1 MRHII
6 TTLFL
11 FTFYL
16 LVGQESKNLNLA
28 LSHIQQKAK
37 DWQFQPT
44 DIEDIF
50 INSEATWN
58 GVTYMYLNQGYN
70 GLPIRNAMMTVIIK
84 DGKVVSD
91 FHNFV
96 NNVASRVQSKVSSIK
111 AETAILQSAS
121 HLGITI
127 KGKPV
132 LTSRSD
138 NGKLLFEF
146 PELTKSSIPAELKY
160 ELVGEELVLVWNL
173 NLDMKSNAD
182 YWDINMDAKSGNFVS
197 KHNYTIYCQHHH
209 DAYANH
215 DNCAIKTF
223 RKINET
229 AQPVSDLTN
238 AATAAKYL
246 VYQLPIES
254 PNHGSRKVVTDD
266 QYPAVSPFGWH
277 DTDGVEGAEYTIT
290 RGNNVYAYQ
299 DKNDDDISDGP
310 DTDGGADLNFD
321 FPIDFSKDPRESANA
336 AVTNLFYMVNMMHD
350 VTTLIGFNEE
360 FGNFQST
367 NFSGKSDGGD
377 YVLAQAFDGITKHEA
392 GTDKDANGNPTKINN
407 ANFSTPIDGFNGRMQ
422 MYFWDNSGG
431 AVSIDSPESIK
442 GFVDY
447 GTAGFGKPIP
457 LFTEAPVTGN
467 VVLINSPGSNPLLG
481 CNGISNSS
489 EVKGNIAMIERGTC
503 QFSKKVLNAQKA
515 GAIAAIIC
523 NISGV
528 DGGDGESADG
538 MAAGT
543 DAGSVIIPSIML
555 KKSDCAKIKVILASG
570 GTVTVTLQERSNKT
584 KYLDGAL
591 DNGIIAHEFG
601 HGISTR
607 LTGGRLNSSC
617 LSNDEQMGEGW
628 SDFFSLVMT
637 HEPGDK
643 GTDSRGIGTFA
654 NAETIAGK
662 GIRRFPYSTD
672 MNKNPQTFDDIKGTE
687 RPGSPCNGCH
697 ALGEIWTCM
706 LWDLYWNMID
716 KYGYDPNWNNKESGN
731 FKAVFLVME
740 GMKMQSCNPGFIAGR
755 NAIMRADTV
764 HFGGA
769 NGKILWETFARRGLG
784 YYANG
789 GSSTNRN
796 DGIEDFEVLPTLI
809 EKLKIVK
816 TATPSVN
823 PGKDISITIDAINH
837 IPSRQNNV
845 IITDE
850 LEPGMTYVS
859 GSSTLKEP
867 IIEGNLIKFEI
878 GNMEYKQKASF
889 SYKVNTSTSNRSI
902 LLQEES
908 FDGEIN
914 WEFSSDVGSE
924 TWFPNFD
931 IFKSPEF
938 CFSVFNVSSDSDASL
953 YSIPYTVSGNH
964 PVMRFWHRYNTEPVN
979 DGGFVEISVDEGIF
993 TPVAK
998 EKFIRNGYNGQLSYS
1013 TLATPNLYAFSG
1025 NSGGDWKNDIQDGEW
1040 IESYIDISEYK
1051 GKTVK
1056 FRFRFGSNATI
1067 NATDYS
1073 GWFVDDFGI
1082 LDVYK
1087 YTSSACI
1094 IADNGTGAKACT
1106 EAQTTY
1112 VNAGTVSTK
1121 DEEDATYFNIQLLPN
1136 PTQDKL
1142 TVGVNAPGQTTATI
1156 QILSLE
1162 GKIIYSSEISVN
1174 KEVNYKNI
1182 NVNDFP
1188 KGFYILQIQNGN
1200 KKSSKKLV
1208 IY

>member
-1 MRHII
+1 MRHYF

-11 FTFYL
+11 IFTCL

-28 LSHIQQKAK
+28 LSHIQQNAK
-37 DWQFQPT
+37 KWEFQPT
-44 DIEDIF
+44 DLENIF

-58 GVTYMYLNQGYN
+58 GVTYLYLNQGYN
-70 GLPIRNAMMTVIIK
+70 GLPIRNAMMTIVIK

-91 FHNFV
+91 FHNFL
-96 NNVASRVQSKVSSIK
+96 NNVASRVESKESSIN
-111 AETAILQSAS
+111 AEVAILQSAT
-121 HLGITI
+121 HLGITT
-127 KGKPV
+127 KGKPF
-132 LTSRSD
+132 LKSRSD
-138 NGKLLFEF
+138 KGKLSFEF

-160 ELVGEELVLVWNL
+160 ELVGDDLVLVWNL

-182 YWDINMDAKSGNFVS
+182 YWDINIDAKSGNFIS
-197 KHNYTIYCQHHH
+197 KHNYTVYCQHHH
-209 DAYANH
+209 DAYAHH

-223 RKINET
+223 RNINENS
-229 AQPVSDLTN
+229 QSVSDLTS
-238 AATAAKYL
+238 AGATAKYT
-246 VYQLPIES
+246 VYQLPAES
-254 PNHGSRKVVTDD
+254 PNHGSRKVVTDG
-266 QYPAVSPFGWH
+266 QYPTVSPFGWH
-277 DTDGVEGAEYTIT
+277 DTDGVDGPEYTIT

-299 DKNDDDISDGP
+299 DKDDDDLSDGP
-310 DTDGGADLNFD
+310 DTDGGTELNFD
-321 FPIDFSKDPRESANA
+321 FPIDFTKDPRESAHA

-350 VTTLIGFNEE
+350 VTSLIGFNEE
-360 FGNFQST
+360 FGNFQAT
-367 NFSGKSDGGD
+367 NFSGKYDDGD

-447 GTAGFGKPIP
+447 GTAGFGRPIP
-457 LFTEAPVTGN
+457 LATETPVTGK

-481 CNGISNSS
+481 CTGISNADA
-489 EVKGNIAMIERGTC
+489 VKGNIAMIERGTC

-523 NISGV
+523 NIAGV

-543 DAGSVIIPSIML
+543 DAGSVTIPSIML
-555 KKSDCAKIKVILASG
+555 KKSDCAKIKVILANG
-570 GTVTVTLQERSNKT
+570 GTVNVTFQERSNKT

-643 GTDSRGIGTFA
+643 GTDARGIGTFA
-654 NAETIAGK
+654 AAETITGK

-672 MNKNPQTFDDIKGTE
+672 MNINPQTYDDIKGTTA
-687 RPGSPCNGCH
+687 PHP
-697 ALGEIWTCM
+697 LGEVWTCL

-716 KYGYDPNWNNKESGN
+716 KYGYDPDWNNKESGN
-731 FKAVFLVME
+731 YKAVFLVME
-740 GMKMQSCNPGFIAGR
+740 GMKMQSCNPGFVAGR
-755 NAIMRADTV
+755 NAIMKADTV
-764 HFGGA
+764 HFSGA
-769 NGKILWETFARRGLG
+769 NGKLLWETFARRGLG
-784 YYANG
+784 YYVNG
-789 GSSTNRN
+789 GSPTNRN
-796 DGIEDFEVLPTLI
+796 DGTENFDVLPTLI

-816 TATPSVN
+816 TATPSVD

-867 IIEGNLIKFEI
+867 IIVGNLIKFEL
-878 GNMEYKQKASF
+878 GDMEYKQTASF
-889 SYKVNTSTSNRSI
+889 SYKVSTSTNNKSI
-902 LLQEES
+902 LLEEES
-908 FDGEIN
+908 FDKDIT
-914 WEFSSDVGSE
+914 WDFSSDVGSE

-931 IFKSPEF
+931 IFKSSEF
-938 CFSVFNVSSDSDASL
+938 SFSVFNVASDADASL
-953 YSIPYTVSGNH
+953 YSIPYTIKGNH

-979 DGGFVEISVDEGIF
+979 DGGFVEISVNEGIF
-993 TPVAK
+993 TPVPK

-1025 NSGGDWKNDIQDGEW
+1025 NSGGDWKNNFQNGEW
-1040 IESYIDISEYK
+1040 IESFIDISEYK
-1051 GKTVK
+1051 DQTVK
-1056 FRFRFGSNATI
+1056 FRFRFGSNPTVKAS
-1067 NATDYS
+1067 DYA
-1073 GWFVDDFGI
+1073 GWFIDDFGI
-1082 LDVYK
+1082 LDIYK
-1087 YTSSACI
+1087 YTAQACI
-1094 IADNGTGAKACT
+1094 VADGGMGAKACT
-1106 EAQTTY
+1106 DSLVTY
-1112 VNAGTVSTK
+1112 VNSGTVGSK
-1121 DEEDATYFNIQLLPN
+1121 DENESFFNIKLIPN
-1136 PTQDKL
+1136 PAKEQV
-1142 TVGVNAPGQTTATI
+1142 TVAVNAPFQTTAMI
-1156 QILSLE
+1156 NILTLE
-1162 GKIIYSSEISVN
+1162 GKILYSAEMSVN
-1174 KEVNYKNI
+1174 KDLSFNNI
-1182 NVNDFP
+1182 NIQNLP
-1188 KGFYILQIQNGN
+1188 KGFYVVKIQNGA
-1200 KKSSKKLV
+1200 KITSRKLV
-1208 IY
+1208 VN